1 MAITTSKRLVAQRQ
15 VIAKIT
21 PTSGV
26 GQTVAGA
33 ITNYFA
39 TALDGQG
46 TPAGYLFTQVSGGEI
61 TASVEKVYM
70 GGKMFPE
77 TLCAPAE
84 IGDITLTGYVMYES
98 ADQLHIKCMQEL
110 RQVVGRTYF
119 DITISISNSD
129 LLVPGSDR
137 FYSKALL
144 VGMTEADGDASS
156 GTPATYSLTFSI
168 ASVAVPS

>member
-21 PTSGV
+21 PTTGV
-26 GQTVAGA
+26 GQSVATA

-39 TALDGQG
+39 TALEGQG

-70 GGKMFPE
+70 GGRLFPE

-84 IGDITLTGYVMYES
+84 IGDITLTGYVLYET
-98 ADQLHIKCMQEL
+98 DQSHIKCMQEL

-119 DITISISNSD
+119 DITVSISNSD

-156 GTPATYSLTFSI
+156 GTPATYSRTFSI
-168 ASVAVPS
+168 SSVAVPS

>member
-15 VIAKIT
+15 VIAKIS

-26 GQTVAGA
+26 GQEVATA

-39 TALDGQG
+39 TALEGQG

-61 TASVEKVYM
+61 TASVEKVYL

-84 IGDITLTGYVMYES
+84 IGDITLTGYVMYDT
-98 ADQLHIKCMQEL
+98 DQAHIKAMQEL
-110 RQVVGRTYF
+110 RQVIGRTYF
-119 DITISISNSD
+119 DITVSISNSD
-129 LLVPGSDR
+129 LLIPGSDR

-168 ASVAVPS
+168 SSIAVPS